1 MRLSESSFPGYL
13 IAGQPAMLG
22 NLIRP
27 ERRLPWGGYQRP
39 VPSAESS
46 RSEPQLGHPDAN
58 HEKKRSQAQISAE
71 YAPS

>member
-39 VPSAESS
+39 GTFCRKFPI
-46 RSEPQLGHPDAN
+46 RPQQGHPDAN